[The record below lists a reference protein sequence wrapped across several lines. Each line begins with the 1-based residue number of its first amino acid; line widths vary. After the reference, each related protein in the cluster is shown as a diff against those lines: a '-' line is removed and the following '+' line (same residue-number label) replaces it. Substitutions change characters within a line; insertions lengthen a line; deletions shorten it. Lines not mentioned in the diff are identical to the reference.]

1 MSITYWPKQKHKI
14 CHTIFLAW
22 DHERCV
28 LRAEGTA
35 MDSGL
40 CMCNAETVWMQSRKG
55 VKKAM
60 EKGGKRT
67 SEKGRRVAQ

>member
-1 MSITYWPKQKHKI
+1 
-14 CHTIFLAW
+14 
-22 DHERCV
+22 
-28 LRAEGTA
+28 

-40 CMCNAETVWMQSRKG
+40 CMCNAEIVWMESRKG